1 MKNLQS
7 FNEFL
12 NESELNTAL
21 NEGALA
27 MKASRE
33 LEGVDV
39 FIEEFED
46 KEVKDLHK
54 GICDLLGEDP
64 SNVFRVDSE
73 SNDED
78 PLLKKIYNFLSNHL
92 NPESVDADSFY
103 ELSMGEDIGFDKDL
117 NAVRY
122 DDHGFVAFFF
132 TAKSKF

>member
-27 MKASRE
+27 SKASRE
-33 LEGVDV
+33 LDGVDV

-78 PLLKKIYNFLSNHL
+78 PTSEKIYRYLESNL
-92 NPESVDADSFY
+92 NPTTVDAESFY
-103 ELSMGEDIGFDKDL
+103 DLSMGEDLGFDKNL